1 MGKSVMNPLTIR
13 CLTRTPDAARDQE
26 LRALRTELMLR
37 RESPTRADVVAI
49 VSAGRDEGRSMLA
62 ADLAVAFA
70 EAGHATL
77 LVDADLRNP
86 RQHHLFG
93 LPEGHGLMQLL
104 RDGTPPVLHS
114 PDSLADLD
122 VITAGGVPARPL
134 DLLSHPGFADEVDG
148 WRDGY
153 RFVVLDT
160 PPLVH
165 WPDAAVIANATGRVL
180 LATRGGQT
188 RYHELRLALRRL
200 APTRS
205 RVMGAVIN
213 HF

>member
-1 MGKSVMNPLTIR
+1 MNATATR
-13 CLTRTPDAARDQE
+13 CLPRLLDSARDRE
-26 LRALRTELMLR
+26 LRALRTELLLR
-37 RESPTRADVVAI
+37 RESTTRADVVAI
-49 VSAGRDEGRSMLA
+49 VSAGREEGRSTLA

-70 EAGHATL
+70 EAGHPTL

-86 RQHHLFG
+86 RQHELFE
-93 LPEGHGLMQLL
+93 LPDGHGLVQLL
-104 RDGTPPVLHS
+104 QDGTTPLIHS
-114 PDSLADLD
+114 PVSLGDLD
-122 VITAGGVPARPL
+122 IITAGGIPARPL
-134 DLLSHPGFADEVDG
+134 DLLSHPGFADEIDS
-148 WRDGY
+148 WRDEY

-160 PPLVH
+160 PPLAD

-180 LATRGGQT
+180 LATRGGRT
-188 RYHELRLALRRL
+188 GYRELRLTLRRL